1 MKEVPTLPSDP
12 NYKAD
17 RRVDSLART
26 FELSVELL
34 HIEDITAFLQRIAE
48 SVKEIFKFQSVSI
61 SILDDERGLF
71 TDHAMAGYSPSAQEE
86 ILSTPSAFERDEIL
100 ADFRE
105 DCKISKI
112 TYFIP
117 FEKQESP
124 ISDFVAVRDKNGAT
138 RSRLSPE
145 SWHELDLLYFALLN
159 RHGDLIGYMQV
170 DYPDDGKIPLRQIA
184 EEIEVFAGIAAVG
197 IENSKMFK
205 RTLDLLSEN
214 EIKTNRILRLL
225 ELIQSVLRIDDLE
238 SVLKKATETM
248 TVTFGFRK
256 GGISLFSEG
265 SARLTVHSL
274 VGYTAD
280 EERIVR
286 QSNILRETV
295 LQDFKEE
302 FRITRT
308 GYFIPGEVQ
317 GDGTGFVFVE
327 DPSKVTKPRETPES
341 WHELDLLYFAMYD
354 RQGKMLG
361 YIQLDYPVDG
371 KIPTKETM
379 ETMEAFASIATI
391 AIENSAMFKDLGE
404 AKDQVKVYLDLLSH
418 DVGNLMNPVNAYLE
432 IVLGT
437 TTLTPVQYKYLSSA
451 LEANR
456 SMIHIIRNVRRSA
469 QMLET
474 TGVELVPM
482 NLTKSVRQVAAE
494 AKTAFLGKE
503 VNMRLNLPEQD
514 EWVVADN
521 FLDDVIYNLLTNSI
535 KYDEH
540 EEVIIDVET
549 KAAEFEGKN
558 YINLQIVDR
567 GVGIPDDLKV
577 KVFSKDFR
585 KMVRSDGLLSQKSK
599 GAGMGLSIVKA
610 LMDRYK
616 GKVWIENRVYED
628 FSRGS
633 IFNLL
638 LPVP

>member
-1 MKEVPTLPSDP
+1 MQEAPTLPSDP
-12 NYKAD
+12 DYKAD
-17 RRVDSLART
+17 IRVHSLSRT

-34 HIEDITAFLQRIAE
+34 HVEDITAFLRRITE
-48 SVKEIFKFQSVSI
+48 SVKEIFKFQRVSI
-61 SILDDERGLF
+61 AILDDERGLF
-71 TDHAMAGYSPSAQEE
+71 TDHAMAGYSPSAEEE
-86 ILSTPSAFERDEIL
+86 ILSSPAAFGRDEIL
-100 ADFRE
+100 ADFRD

-117 FEKQESP
+117 SEKQESP
-124 ISDFVAVRDKNGAT
+124 ISDFVAIRDKNGAGKP
-138 RSRLSPE
+138 RPSPE

-159 RHGDLIGYMQV
+159 RRGDLIGYMQV
-170 DYPDDGKIPLRQIA
+170 DYPDDGKIPSRQIA

-197 IENSKMFK
+197 IENSKMYK
-205 RTLDLLSEN
+205 RTLDLLTEN
-214 EIKTNRILRLL
+214 EVKTNRILRLL

-248 TVTFGFRK
+248 TLTFGFRK
-256 GGISLFSEG
+256 GGISMFKEG
-265 SARLTVHSL
+265 SPKLTVHSL
-274 VGYTAD
+274 AGYTAD
-280 EERIVR
+280 EERIIR
-286 QSNILRETV
+286 QSNIMKDKV
-295 LQDFKEE
+295 LEDFKEE

-317 GDGTGFVFVE
+317 SDGAGFVFVE
-327 DPSKVTKPRETPES
+327 NPSRVTKPRETPES

-354 RQGKMLG
+354 REGKMLG
-361 YIQLDYPVDG
+361 YIQMDYPVDG
-371 KIPTKETM
+371 MIPTKETM
-379 ETMEAFASIATI
+379 EAMEAFASIATI

-418 DVGNLMNPVNAYLE
+418 DVGNLVNPVNAYLE

-437 TTLTPVQYKYLSSA
+437 TALTPVQYKYLSSA

-456 SMIHIIRNVRRSA
+456 SMLHIIRNVRRSA

-474 TGVELVPM
+474 TGVELVPV
-482 NLTKSVRQVAAE
+482 NLAKSVRQTAAE
-494 AKTAFLGKE
+494 AATAFLGKK

-514 EWVVADN
+514 EWVVADS

-535 KYDEH
+535 KYDDH

-549 KAAEFEGKN
+549 KAVEFEGKN
-558 YINLQIVDR
+558 YINLRIIDR
-567 GVGIPDDLKV
+567 GVGIPDDLKT

-585 KMVRSDGLLSQKSK
+585 KMVRTDRSMPQKSK

>member
-1 MKEVPTLPSDP
+1 
-12 NYKAD
+12 
-17 RRVDSLART
+17 
-26 FELSVELL
+26 
-34 HIEDITAFLQRIAE
+34 
-48 SVKEIFKFQSVSI
+48 
-61 SILDDERGLF
+61 
-71 TDHAMAGYSPSAQEE
+71 MAGYPPSTEEEIRSSPSA
-86 ILSTPSAFERDEIL
+86 FGRDEIL

-124 ISDFVAVRDKNGAT
+124 ISDFVAIRDKEEAT
-138 RSRLSPE
+138 KPRSSPE

-159 RHGDLIGYMQV
+159 RRGDLIGYMQV
-170 DYPDDGKIPLRQIA
+170 DYPDDGKIPSRQIA
-184 EEIEVFAGIAAVG
+184 EEIEIFAGIAAVG
-197 IENSKMFK
+197 IENSKMYK

-214 EIKTNRILRLL
+214 EVKTNRILRLL
-225 ELIQSVLRIDDLE
+225 ELIQIVLRIDDLE

-256 GGISLFSEG
+256 GSISMFTEG
-265 SARLTVHSL
+265 SIKVTVHSL

-280 EERIVR
+280 EERVVR
-286 QSNILRETV
+286 QSSILKDTV
-295 LQDFKEE
+295 LEDFKEE

-308 GYFIPGEVQ
+308 GYFIPGEAQ
-317 GDGTGFVFVE
+317 GDGAGFVFVE
-327 DPSKVTKPRETPES
+327 NPNRVMKPRETPES
-341 WHELDLLYFAMYD
+341 WHELDLLCFAMYD
-354 RQGKMLG
+354 REGKMLG
-361 YIQLDYPVDG
+361 YIQMDYPVDG

-379 ETMEAFASIATI
+379 EAMEAFANIATI
-391 AIENSAMFKDLGE
+391 AIENSAMFRDIGE

-418 DVGNLMNPVNAYLE
+418 DVGNLVNPVNAYLE

-451 LEANR
+451 LESNR
-456 SMIHIIRNVRRSA
+456 GMLHIIRNVRRSA

-482 NLTKSVRQVAAE
+482 NLAKSVRQTAAE
-494 AKTAFLGKE
+494 AKTAFLGKK
-503 VNMRLNLPEQD
+503 VNMHLNLPEQD

-535 KYDEH
+535 KFDEH
-540 EEVIIDVET
+540 EEIIIDVET
-549 KAAEFEGKN
+549 KAVEFEGKN
-558 YINLQIVDR
+558 YINLRIIDR
-567 GVGIPDDLKV
+567 GVGIPDDLKA
-577 KVFSKDFR
+577 KVFSRDFR
-585 KMVRSDGLLSQKSK
+585 KTVRADRPISQKSK

-638 LPVP
+638 LPTP

>member
-1 MKEVPTLPSDP
+1 MKEAPTLPSDS

-17 RRVDSLART
+17 TRVQSLSRT
-26 FELSVELL
+26 YELSVELL
-34 HIEDITAFLQRIAE
+34 HVEDISVFLQRIAE
-48 SVKEIFKFQSVSI
+48 TVKEIFKFENVGI
-61 SILDDERGLF
+61 AILDDERGLF
-71 TDHAMAGYSPSAQEE
+71 TDHAMAGYSPSAEEE
-86 ILSTPSAFERDEIL
+86 IRSSPSAFGRDEIL
-100 ADFRE
+100 SDFRE

-117 FEKQESP
+117 YEKQESP
-124 ISDFVAVRDKNGAT
+124 ISSFVALRDRNGAEKP
-138 RSRLSPE
+138 RSSPE

-159 RHGDLIGYMQV
+159 RRGDLIGYMQV
-170 DYPDDGKIPLRQIA
+170 DYPEDGKIPSRQIA

-197 IENSKMFK
+197 IENSKMYK
-205 RTLDLLSEN
+205 RTLDLLAEN

-225 ELIQSVLRIDDLE
+225 ELIQSVLRIDDLDA
-238 SVLKKATETM
+238 VLKKANETM
-248 TVTFGFRK
+248 SVTFGFRK
-256 GGISLFSEG
+256 GGISMFTEG
-265 SARLTVHSL
+265 SSRITIHSL
-274 VGYTAD
+274 VGYTD
-280 EERIVR
+280 EEERIVR
-286 QSNILRETV
+286 QSDILKDAV

-308 GYFIPGEVQ
+308 GYFIPGEAQ
-317 GDGTGFVFVE
+317 GDGSGFVFVE
-327 DPSKVTKPRETPES
+327 DPSRMTKPRETPES
-341 WHELDLLYFAMYD
+341 WHELDLLYFAMYN
-354 RQGKMLG
+354 REGKMLG
-361 YIQLDYPVDG
+361 YLQRDYPVDG

-379 ETMEAFASIATI
+379 EAMEAFASIATI

-418 DVGNLMNPVNAYLE
+418 DVGNLVNPVNAYLE

-456 SMIHIIRNVRRSA
+456 SMLHIIRNVRRSA

-482 NLTKSVRQVAAE
+482 NLSKSIRQSAAE
-494 AKTAFLGKE
+494 AKSAYLGKK
-503 VNMRLNLPEQD
+503 VNIRLNLPEQD
-514 EWVVADN
+514 EWIVADS
-521 FLDDVIYNLLTNSI
+521 FLDDVIYNLLTNSV

-540 EEVIIDVET
+540 EEVVIDVES
-549 KAAEFEGKN
+549 KAVEFEGKN
-558 YINLQIVDR
+558 YINLRITDR
-567 GVGIPDDLKV
+567 AVGIPDDLKV

-585 KMVRSDGLLSQKSK
+585 KTVRTDRPLSQKQK

-616 GKVWIENRVYED
+616 GRIWIENRVYED

-633 IFNLL
+633 VFNLL
-638 LPVP
+638 LPLP

>member
-437 TTLTPVQYKYLSSA
+437 TTLAPVQYKYLSSA

-549 KAAEFEGKN
+549 KAVEFEGKN

>member
-1 MKEVPTLPSDP
+1 MKEAPTLPSDT

-17 RRVDSLART
+17 IRVHSLSRT

-34 HIEDITAFLQRIAE
+34 HVEDITAFLRRITE
-48 SVKEIFKFQSVSI
+48 SVKEIFKFQRVSI
-61 SILDDERGLF
+61 AILDDEQGLF
-71 TDHAMAGYSPSAQEE
+71 TDHAMAGYSPSAEEE
-86 ILSTPSAFERDEIL
+86 ILSSPSAFGRDEIL

-124 ISDFVAVRDKNGAT
+124 ISNFVAIRDKNGAVKP
-138 RSRLSPE
+138 RPSLE

-159 RHGDLIGYMQV
+159 RRGDLIGYMQV
-170 DYPDDGKIPLRQIA
+170 DYPDDGRIPSRQIA

-197 IENSKMFK
+197 IENSKMYK

-214 EIKTNRILRLL
+214 EVKTNRILRLL

-238 SVLKKATETM
+238 SVFKKATETM

-256 GGISLFSEG
+256 GGISMFTEG
-265 SARLTVHSL
+265 STRLTVHSL
-274 VGYTAD
+274 AGYTAD
-280 EERIVR
+280 EERIIR
-286 QSNILRETV
+286 QSNILKDTV

-317 GDGTGFVFVE
+317 GDGAGFVFVE
-327 DPSKVTKPRETPES
+327 NPSRVMKPRETPES

-354 RQGKMLG
+354 REGKMLG
-361 YIQLDYPVDG
+361 YIQMDYPVDG

-379 ETMEAFASIATI
+379 EAMEAFASIATI
-391 AIENSAMFKDLGE
+391 AIENSAMFKDIGE

-418 DVGNLMNPVNAYLE
+418 DVGNLVNPVNAYLE

-437 TTLTPVQYKYLSSA
+437 TTLTPVQFKYLSSA

-456 SMIHIIRNVRRSA
+456 SMLHIIRNVRRSA

-482 NLTKSVRQVAAE
+482 NLAKSVRQTAAE
-494 AKTAFLGKE
+494 AKTAFLGKK
-503 VNMRLNLPEQD
+503 VNVRLNLPDQD
-514 EWVVADN
+514 EWVVADS

-540 EEVIIDVET
+540 EEVVIDVDT
-549 KAAEFEGKN
+549 KAVEFEGKN
-558 YINLQIVDR
+558 YINLRIVDR

-585 KMVRSDGLLSQKSK
+585 KTVRADRPLSQKSK

-638 LPVP
+638 LPTP

>member
-1 MKEVPTLPSDP
+1 MKEAPTLPSDP
-12 NYKAD
+12 NYKTD

-34 HIEDITAFLQRIAE
+34 HVEDITAFLQRIAE
-48 SVKEIFKFQSVSI
+48 SVREIFRFQRVSI

-71 TDHAMAGYSPSAQEE
+71 SDHAMAGYSPSAEKE
-86 ILSTPSAFERDEIL
+86 ILNTPSAFERDEIL

-112 TYFIP
+112 AYFIP
-117 FEKQESP
+117 CEKQEGP
-124 ISDFVAVRDKNGAT
+124 ISDFVAVRDMNGAK
-138 RSRLSPE
+138 RPRLSPE

-170 DYPDDGKIPLRQIA
+170 DYPDDGKIPSRQVA

-214 EIKTNRILRLL
+214 EIKTSRILRLL

-238 SVLKKATETM
+238 LVLKNATETM
-248 TVTFGFRK
+248 TLTFGFRK
-256 GGISLFSEG
+256 GGISLFSED
-265 SARLTVHSL
+265 SAKLTIHSL

-280 EERIVR
+280 EERVVR
-286 QSNILRETV
+286 QSTILKDSV

-327 DPSKVTKPRETPES
+327 DPNKVTKPRETPQS

-361 YIQLDYPVDG
+361 YIQLDYPIDG

-391 AIENSAMFKDLGE
+391 AIENSAMFEDLGE
-404 AKDQVKVYLDLLSH
+404 AKEQVKMYLDLLSH
-418 DVGNLMNPVNAYLE
+418 DVGNLVNPVNAYLE

-437 TTLTPVQYKYLSSA
+437 TTLTPDQYKYLSSA

-456 SMIHIIRNVRRSA
+456 STIHIIRNVRRSA

-482 NLTKSVRQVAAE
+482 NLAKTVRQAAAE

-503 VNMRLNLPEQD
+503 VNVRLSLPEQD

-549 KAAEFEGKN
+549 KAVEFEGKN

-567 GVGIPDDLKV
+567 AVGIPDDLKV

-585 KMVRSDGLLSQKSK
+585 KMARSDRPLSQRSK